1 MNNSSCRSSVPD
13 QALLI
18 SSAGLLANLILI
30 ILLLLTA
37 FSASRVK
44 SRRGGANIT
53 EGTARVLIERR
64 RLGNVQTTGSSSVLQ
79 RAESVMSA
87 LKEEEQEEASLCL
100 DILHDPKKYLV
111 NLPLPE
117 ESGDTIVNIMR
128 RVSVISS
135 LSECKTD

>member
-53 EGTARVLIERR
+53 EGTPRVLIERR
-64 RLGNVQTTGSSSVLQ
+64 RRNVETTGSSSVLQ